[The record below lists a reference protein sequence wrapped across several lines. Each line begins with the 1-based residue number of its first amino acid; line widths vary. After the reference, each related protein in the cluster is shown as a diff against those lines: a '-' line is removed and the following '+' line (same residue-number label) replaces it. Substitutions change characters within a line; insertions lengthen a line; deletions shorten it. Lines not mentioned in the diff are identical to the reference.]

1 MPSCLKCGTPLPVNE
16 EGVAPVLCDRC
27 AGVATGRARKTMS
40 TGTLRDFPAT
50 TALLAINITVFV
62 GMVATGAGFMN
73 FDPRAALRWG
83 GNYGPLTLSGEYW
96 RLITAGFVHGGLFHV
111 AVNMWCLFSLGQLS
125 ERLFGKLQ
133 TFFIYLLT
141 GVGGALLSIAHD
153 PRHME
158 VGASGAVFGI
168 AGALLAG
175 VKFGNLAISAG
186 EKRAVTS
193 SMIFFVGLNFL
204 LGSGISALGS
214 NIDNMCHLGGFV
226 TGLLVGVPMGGFA
239 QRHKIFQWATLLV
252 TGIILTVGYKE
263 LENKYGI
270 PEQIKQAQLAQAQLA
285 LDRRDYQ
292 GAIELLEE
300 YTKKNPDD
308 DQIWNTLGALYA
320 EVNQKQKAVTAFQR
334 ALAINPDSQTA
345 KQALAE
351 LKEEDSP
358 QK

>member
-1 MPSCLKCGTPLPVNE
+1 M
-16 EGVAPVLCDRC
+16 A
-27 AGVATGRARKTMS
+27 

-50 TALLAINITVFV
+50 TALMAINLTVFV
-62 GMVATGAGFMN
+62 GMVVTGAGFLD

-96 RLITAGFVHGGLFHV
+96 RLVTAGFVHGGLFHI

-186 EKRAVTS
+186 EKRALTS
-193 SMIFFVGLNFL
+193 SMIFFIGVNFL
-204 LGSGISALGS
+204 LGSGVTALGA
-214 NIDNMCHLGGFV
+214 NVDNMCHLGGFV
-226 TGLLVGVPMGGFA
+226 TGLLIGLPMGGFA
-239 QRHKIFQWATLLV
+239 QRHKGFQWATLLITTV
-252 TGIILTVGYKE
+252 LLTLGYKE
-263 LENKYGI
+263 LENKYGV
-270 PEQIKQAQLAQAQLA
+270 PEQLKQAQVA

-292 GAIELLEE
+292 GAIGFLEQ
-300 YTKKNPDD
+300 YLQKNPNDERM
-308 DQIWNTLGALYA
+308 WNTLGALYA
-320 EVNQKQKAVTAFQR
+320 EVNQREKAVTAFQR
-334 ALAINPDSQTA
+334 ALAINPDSQIA
-345 KQALAE
+345 KQALTE
-351 LKEEDSP
+351 LKEEPSP

>member
-16 EGVAPVLCDRC
+16 DGGAPVLCDRC
-27 AGVATGRARKTMS
+27 AGAATGRARKAMA

-50 TALLAINITVFV
+50 TALMAINLTVFV
-62 GMVATGAGFMN
+62 GMVVTGAGFLD

-96 RLITAGFVHGGLFHV
+96 RLVTAGFVHGGLFHI

-186 EKRAVTS
+186 EKRALTS
-193 SMIFFVGLNFL
+193 SMIFFIGVNFL
-204 LGSGISALGS
+204 LGSGVTALGA
-214 NIDNMCHLGGFV
+214 NVDNMCHLGGFI
-226 TGLLVGVPMGGFA
+226 TGLLIGLPMGGFA
-239 QRHKIFQWATLLV
+239 QRHKGFQWATLLITTV
-252 TGIILTVGYKE
+252 LLTLGYKE
-263 LENKYGI
+263 LENKYGV
-270 PEQIKQAQLAQAQLA
+270 PEQLKQAQVA

-292 GAIELLEE
+292 GAIGFLEQ
-300 YTKKNPDD
+300 YLQKNPNDERM
-308 DQIWNTLGALYA
+308 WTTLGALYA
-320 EVNQKQKAVTAFQR
+320 EVNQREKAVTAFQR

-345 KQALAE
+345 KQALTE
-351 LKEEDSP
+351 LKEESSP